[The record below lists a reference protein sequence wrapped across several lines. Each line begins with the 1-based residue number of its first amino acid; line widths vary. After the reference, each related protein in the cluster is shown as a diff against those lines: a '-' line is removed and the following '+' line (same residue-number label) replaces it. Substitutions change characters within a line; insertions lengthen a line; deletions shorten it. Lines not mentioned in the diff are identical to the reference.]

1 MRLTDLLVA
10 PWGLALAGTVAL
22 LLIALVALGIRHR
35 RRGSVERR
43 LRSVSTDVLTN
54 FLIPDGEGG
63 EIHVEFALLTSHG
76 VLVLEV
82 RDVDGHVFGSDTMQD
97 WTVIS
102 KNRRFTFS
110 NPQPPLYDRVAAVK
124 RLLPE
129 LPVTGY
135 LAFSESAK
143 FSKGRPT
150 NVVMLDQF
158 IDELRRAAR
167 NSRTGKIELFQP
179 PWDRLRHEAVTAQ
192 FGHLMKG

>member
-1 MRLTDLLVA
+1 VA
-10 PWGLALAGTVAL
+10 PWGLALAVTAAL
-22 LLIALVALGIRHR
+22 LLIVLVALGVRHR

-43 LRSVSTDVLTN
+43 LRSVSADVLAN

-76 VLVLEV
+76 VLV
-82 RDVDGHVFGSDTMQD
+82 DVDGHVFGSDTMQD

-158 IDELRRAAR
+158 SDELRRAAR